1 LARIFTRFRNFK
13 GGIMARGP
21 LAGASGPGK
30 YSKRTDMGFGSTS
43 YGEGGETAAL
53 NTAAPKSKTRGIA
66 DDVGGRPADPLTPV
80 TPLFAPTERR
90 DEPVTAG
97 IAAGDG
103 PGPEALMMQSKFAQ
117 RKLSDILA
125 DMIPYDD
132 TGDVAILYQQVI
144 ARGQ

>member
-1 LARIFTRFRNFK
+1 
-13 GGIMARGP
+13 MARGP

-30 YSKRTDMGFGSTS
+30 YSKRTDMSFGSTS